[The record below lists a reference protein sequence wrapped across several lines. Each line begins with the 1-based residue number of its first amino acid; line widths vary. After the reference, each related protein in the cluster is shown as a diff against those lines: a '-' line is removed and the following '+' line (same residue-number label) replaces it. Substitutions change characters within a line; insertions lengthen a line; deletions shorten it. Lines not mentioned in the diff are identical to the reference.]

1 MARSKTSGAGRS
13 QPLALE
19 LLMSDHRKVEDLFE
33 QFEQEKEG
41 DDGTR
46 RELAEQICNELTIH
60 AQVEEELFYPWL
72 RENLEDDD
80 MEMVEEAQVE
90 HNTAKDLIAQIEG
103 ATDMD
108 EQFNAKVKVLSEYIK
123 HHVQEEENEI
133 FPKVRDEQEELD
145 ELGQE
150 MAARKGELQE
160 EMGIAAEDSEGE
172 EEDEEGASASGRKG
186 RSQGRESTQRGSR

>member
-1 MARSKTSGAGRS
+1 MAKSKSGAARA
-13 QPLALE
+13 QPLAIE
-19 LLMSDHRKVEDLFE
+19 LLMADHRKVEDLFE
-33 QFEQEKEG
+33 QFEQEKES
-41 DDGTR
+41 DEGTR
-46 RELAEQICNELTIH
+46 REIAQKICTELTIH

-103 ATDMD
+103 ATEID
-108 EQFNAKVKVLSEYIK
+108 EVYNAKVKVLSEYIK

-133 FPKVRDEQEELD
+133 FPEVRDEDEELD

-150 MAARKGELQE
+150 MASRKGELQE
-160 EMGIAAEDSEGE
+160 EMGVTADAD
-172 EEDEEGASASGRKG
+172 EDEEEEAQPSGKSGRQS
-186 RSQGRESTQRGSR
+186 RSRESTQRGPR

>member
-1 MARSKTSGAGRS
+1 MAKSKSGATRA
-13 QPLALE
+13 QPLAIE

-33 QFEQEKEG
+33 QFEQEKES
-41 DDGTR
+41 DEGTR
-46 RELAEQICNELTIH
+46 REIAQQICAELTIH

-103 ATDMD
+103 ASDLD
-108 EQFNAKVKVLSEYIK
+108 EVFNAKVKVLGEYIK

-133 FPKVRDEQEELD
+133 FPEVRDEQEELD

-150 MAARKGELQE
+150 MAARKGELRE
-160 EMGIAAEDSEGE
+160 EMGLAAEESEGE
-172 EEDEEGASASGRKG
+172 EDEESETSARGGRGK
-186 RSQGRESTQRGSR
+186 SNSRETTQ